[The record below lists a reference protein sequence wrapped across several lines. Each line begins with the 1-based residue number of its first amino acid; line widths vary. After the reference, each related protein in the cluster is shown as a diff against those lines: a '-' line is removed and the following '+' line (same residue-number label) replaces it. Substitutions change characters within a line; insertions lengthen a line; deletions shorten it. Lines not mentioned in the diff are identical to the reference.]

1 MKRIFTLLLAMICI
15 LSLLGCNK
23 NKIYFDSTVT
33 EKSGDLYTV
42 LVTDMGTSGISISSQ
57 VHILEK
63 QLPADSNDFEV
74 GDSIRIFFDGMPQE
88 CSPLRLN
95 EVYKAE
101 LLKETAE

>member
-1 MKRIFTLLLAMICI
+1 MKRIFTLLLAMLCV
-15 LSLLGCNK
+15 LSLFSCNK

-42 LVTDMGTSGISISSQ
+42 QVTYTGTSGISVSSQ

-63 QLPADSNDFEV
+63 QLPDNSCEFEV
-74 GDSIRIFFDGMPQE
+74 GDSIRIFYDGIAQE
-88 CSPLRLN
+88 CSPMRLN

-101 LLKETAE
+101 LLKEMAE